1 MVFQKAHPLAMI
13 AGAAV
18 SIARFVKMSGAKVIQ
33 CAADT
38 DDAVGVSMTA
48 AAADLD
54 SIAVAAYDGGIVE
67 VTAGAAITAGVP
79 VASDATGRALA
90 AVTGDRVL
98 GYAQKAAAAAGEVID
113 VLLVKGGHII

>member
-1 MVFQKAHPLAMI
+1 MVFQKANALTRT
-13 AGAAV
+13 AGAA
-18 SIARFVKMSGAKVIQ
+18 IAISRFVKMSGAKVIQ

-38 DDAVGVSMTA
+38 DDAVGVSLTA

-54 SIAVAAYDGGIVE
+54 PVAIAAYDGGIVE

-90 AVTGDRVL
+90 AVSGDRIL
-98 GYAQKAAAAAGEVID
+98 GYAQKAAGAANEVID
-113 VLLVKGGHII
+113 VLLVKGGSII